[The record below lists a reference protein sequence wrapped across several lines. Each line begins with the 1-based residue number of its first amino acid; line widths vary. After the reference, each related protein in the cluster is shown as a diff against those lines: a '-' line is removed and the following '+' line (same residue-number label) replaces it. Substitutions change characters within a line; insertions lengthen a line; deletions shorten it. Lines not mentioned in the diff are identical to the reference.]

1 MNTKPTEGPGL
12 VEDLAG
18 LIEDDNTPKDASP
31 RGQLLA
37 EGTGAFKDAIEAM
50 QKMEDQLTGQIERL
64 QERARSY
71 GPGPL
76 TEQWVET
83 DAQEIRKL
91 YVRLEDTQAARG
103 TIEMAAKGAK
113 HLFDTFGSSVDLNM
127 RVRNIEINQATVT
140 AHGPDEDLRPIPP
153 NCRCE
158 PVEYCSQDNT
168 EDQEQEE

>member
-18 LIEDDNTPKDASP
+18 LIEDDNTPKDMSP

-37 EGTGAFKDAIEAM
+37 GGTGPFKDAIDAL

-76 TEQWVET
+76 TAQWVEQ
-83 DAQEIRKL
+83 DGRAIRQL
-91 YVRLEDTQAARG
+91 YVRLEDTQSARG

-113 HLFDTFGSSVDLNM
+113 HLFDTFGSNVDINM
-127 RVRNIEINQATVT
+127 RVRDIEFNEALIT
-140 AHGPDEDLRPIPP
+140 AHGPDEHLRPIPP